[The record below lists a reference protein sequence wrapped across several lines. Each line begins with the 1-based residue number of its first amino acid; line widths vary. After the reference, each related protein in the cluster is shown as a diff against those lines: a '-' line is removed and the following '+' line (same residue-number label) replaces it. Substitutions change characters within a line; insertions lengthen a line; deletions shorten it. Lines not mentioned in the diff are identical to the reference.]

1 MRRDSGRTANSHR
14 RRRRRPVEAG
24 FTAIEL
30 VIAMGMFSVVILMGF
45 QAVGTVL
52 GVGNKALGKSQSTTV
67 AGLATTQ
74 LRQET
79 VSANILF
86 NPATEGTNA
95 GTNPDGSAI
104 APGFSLRIYTQ
115 TNGVFTC
122 VQWRL
127 LDTGSLQLRSWSDL
141 WQSNGVVRN
150 WTTLMTGL
158 ANPAST
164 PPFALDP
171 GANFGGSVSSRLL
184 NVDLVVN
191 SSNKAGNSVEV
202 RASIAGR
209 DAEYYPQNTGDC
221 SPVPAP

>member
-1 MRRDSGRTANSHR
+1 
-14 RRRRRPVEAG
+14 VL
-24 FTAIEL
+24 EL
-30 VIAMGMFSVVILMGF
+30 LMAMGMLSVVMLMGF

-52 GVGNKALGKSQSTTV
+52 GVGNKALGRSQSTTV
-67 AGLATTQ
+67 AGLAMTQ

-86 NPATEGTNA
+86 NPATEGANA
-95 GTNPDGSAI
+95 GTNPDGTAI

-127 LDTGSLQLRSWSDL
+127 LDTGALQLRSWSDL

-150 WTTLMTGL
+150 WTTLMTGI

-164 PPFALDP
+164 PPFALDA
-171 GANFGGSVSSRLL
+171 GGNYGGSVSSRLL
-184 NVDLVVN
+184 DVDLVVN
-191 SSNKAGNSVEV
+191 NYKGAGNSVEV

-221 SPVPAP
+221 SPVPTS